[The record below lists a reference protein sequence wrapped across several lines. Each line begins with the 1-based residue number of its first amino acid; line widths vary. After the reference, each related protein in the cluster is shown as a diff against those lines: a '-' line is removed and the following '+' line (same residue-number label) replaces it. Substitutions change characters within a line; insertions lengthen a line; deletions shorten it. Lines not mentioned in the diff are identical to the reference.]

1 MNKSPRIYGSRWD
14 RERLIFLRTHPL
26 CVMCH
31 EQGRVTAATVV
42 DHIIPHKLK
51 EALNSGNA
59 EAIAKAQKLF
69 WSRKNWQGLC
79 KQHHDSTK
87 QRMEKRGV
95 VVGCDEN
102 GIPLDRASH
111 CVQTITIL
119 ICVAAMKEEGGLKVH
134 SFVPA

>member
-1 MNKSPRIYGSRWD
+1 MNKSPRIYGSKWD
-14 RERLIFLRTHPL
+14 RERLIFLRAHPL
-26 CVMCH
+26 CAMCH
-31 EQGRVTAATVV
+31 EQGRVTAAMVV

-51 EALNSGNA
+51 EALKSGNV

-111 CVQTITIL
+111 W
-119 ICVAAMKEEGGLKVH
+119 
-134 SFVPA
+134 FRR